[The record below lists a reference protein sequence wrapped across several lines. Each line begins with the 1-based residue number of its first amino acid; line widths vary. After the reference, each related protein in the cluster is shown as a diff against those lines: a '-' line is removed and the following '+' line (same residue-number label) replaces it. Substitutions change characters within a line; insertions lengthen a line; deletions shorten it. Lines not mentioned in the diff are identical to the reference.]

1 MFLRQVWRHIGRD
14 EVLDRAAALS
24 YYFVFALAPTLL
36 FFTAVVGLAPGRDLM
51 EEFFRHVGPLM
62 PNAALEVVR
71 RIYEEAALG
80 ASGGLISVGAL
91 IALWGASR
99 GMLAVMGS
107 VNAAFGLREKRV
119 WWRQRLAAIAL
130 TIGVSL
136 MGTAGLLLLV
146 FGAEFGRGA
155 AERLGLGW
163 AFLGGWTVARWLAIA
178 AFATTSASLL
188 YRVAPAVRRPW
199 RWISAGSLF
208 ALFGWIAVS
217 QGLNLYVG
225 RFARANAV
233 YGSLGG
239 VVVLML
245 WMYFNFVVLLVGAE
259 IESELERDAV
269 VMDAA
274 GHSSL

>member
-1 MFLRQVWRHIGRD
+1 MGRD

-36 FFTAVVGLAPGRDLM
+36 FLTALLGLAPGRNLM
-51 EEFFRHVGPLM
+51 DEFFEQIGPIV
-62 PNAALEVVR
+62 PADALEVIQ
-71 RIYEEAALG
+71 RIYEEAA
-80 ASGGLISVGAL
+80 ADSSGGLISAGVVV
-91 IALWGASR
+91 ALWSASR
-99 GMLAVMGS
+99 GMLAVMSS
-107 VNAAFGLREKRV
+107 VNAAFGIREKRV
-119 WWRQRLAAIAL
+119 WWRQRLAAVGL
-130 TIGVSL
+130 TVGVSV
-136 MGTAGLLLLV
+136 MATAGLLLLV
-146 FGAEFGRGA
+146 FGAEFGHGM

-163 AFLGGWTVARWLAIA
+163 AFLSGWALARWLAIA
-178 AFATTSASLL
+178 AFAMTSASLL

-208 ALFGWIAVS
+208 TMLGWTVVS
-217 QGLNLYVG
+217 QGVNLYVG
-225 RFARANAV
+225 RFAGANAV

-269 VMDAA
+269 VMDEA
-274 GHSSL
+274 GRTSL